1 MTLSLIHRINLRL
14 GGYSIW
20 STSTSR
26 TISEEEIRG
35 QEHLIASMQPGRYS
49 EDYSKRSKDSKP
61 EQRNPEASESTR

>member
-20 STSTSR
+20 SARTSR
-26 TISEEEIRG
+26 TISEEIRG
-35 QEHLIASMQPGRYS
+35 QEHLIVSMQLEKYS

-61 EQRNPEASESTR
+61 EQ